1 MRHTSDPQWSNPN
14 ASDSWKARIMKQAE
28 RGDFRLPTGG
38 KSYDQR
44 AAQRSSL
51 IKLAHSAF
59 DLHLVSLAKGVCP
72 RDADDGGSQPLA
84 AALAA
89 LKTAARNNRE

>member
-1 MRHTSDPQWSNPN
+1 MRHTSDPVGSNPN
-14 ASDSWKARIMKQAE
+14 ASDSWKARVLKMAE
-28 RGDFRLPTGG
+28 RGEFDP
-38 KSYDQR
+38 QR
-44 AAQRSSL
+44 NAQRSSL

-59 DLHLVSLAKGVCP
+59 DLHLVSVAKGVCP